1 MPKKSEK
8 PTEAQLTRI
17 AEKCNILPFPENV
30 RFDTIATYG
39 FQEGIQQELKRVLKL
54 VDDIM
59 RTCGLS
65 IKKYYWLK
73 LKKQIEGERNS
84 KGLG

>member
-39 FQEGIQQELKRVLKL
+39 FQEGIQQER
-54 VDDIM
+54 
-59 RTCGLS
+59 RGF
-65 IKKYYWLK
+65 
-73 LKKQIEGERNS
+73 
-84 KGLG
+84 